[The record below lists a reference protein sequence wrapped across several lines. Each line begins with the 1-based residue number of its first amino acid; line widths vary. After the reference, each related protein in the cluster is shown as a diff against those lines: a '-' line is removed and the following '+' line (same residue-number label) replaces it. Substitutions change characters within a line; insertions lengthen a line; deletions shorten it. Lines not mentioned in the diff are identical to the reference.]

1 MLVRLRIPDNLSTPV
16 TTTTTTVIIAIVVVI
31 VM

>member
-1 MLVRLRIPDNLSTPV
+1 MLVRFRTPDNLSTAV
-16 TTTTTTVIIAIVVVI
+16 TSTTTTVIIAIVVR

>member
-1 MLVRLRIPDNLSTPV
+1 MLVRLQIPDNLSTPV